1 MSQVVEGILLH
12 SALVVGSYGTLLD
25 LFHIQILL
33 CLILPLCTQRDLHA
47 VYCIEVP
54 DYTAQGYTGVAQCY
68 TVVAHCYTVAAQY
81 YTAVVPD

>member
-1 MSQVVEGILLH
+1 MSNVVVDILLH
-12 SALVVGSYGTLLD
+12 SALVFGSYGTLLD

-33 CLILPLCTQRDLHA
+33 CLVLSLYTQRDLCA

-68 TVVAHCYTVAAQY
+68 TTTTQY
-81 YTAVVPD
+81 CMGLVLS